1 MILIDKPF
9 ASDFLIKTIKENN
22 YPIIA
27 TETAKKMIQDES
39 LNWISESAA
48 KKNFDK
54 QTNFPIYTNSENS
67 ISWIEKNFKT

>member
-27 TETAKKMIQDES
+27 TETT
-39 LNWISESAA
+39 LNNNEELNQILT
-48 KKNFDK
+48 FDLTK
-54 QTNFPIYTNSENS
+54 YIKLKSNTAYNLNERN
-67 ISWIEKNFKT
+67 